1 MTMAE
6 VIIRSGGTATISL
19 DVEKSAEVG
28 LPGEKL
34 APITVETGKTVEIT
48 LDTPHSGG
56 IEMEATGGNID
67 RETYAGPYTVTP
79 KAHEEQ
85 ILDTAS
91 KVMARDVTVKKVPYY
106 ETSNVSGNTVYI
118 ASGV

>member
-1 MTMAE
+1 MAE
-6 VIIRSGGTATISL
+6 VIVRSGGTATISL
-19 DVEKSAEVG
+19 DVEPSAEVT

-34 APITVETGKTVEIT
+34 APISVETGKTVEIT
-48 LDTPHSGG
+48 LDTPNSGG

-67 RETYAGPYTVTP
+67 RETYAGPYIVTP

-85 ILDTAS
+85 VLDTAT
-91 KVMARDVTVKKVPYY
+91 KIMARDVTVRKVPYY
-106 ETSNVSGNTVYI
+106 ETSNVSGYTAYI